1 MYPEETRIGS
11 EMPRSKFIIVAVDG
25 GAAAGKSSSARAIAE
40 RCNLMHVDSGS
51 HYRAVTLNHTLPT
64 GPELRAPE
72 VTAMVSHFA
81 AMPKVRDIL
90 LLYQRSHAQ
99 TARENGFAGMIMEGR
114 DIGTVVFPD
123 ADFKFFLSA
132 DSATREA
139 RRARE
144 GVQDSIA
151 KRDKMDAGRKVAP
164 LACADDAVRIDS
176 SNLSLEEVIDKIS
189 AIIEGQSS

>member
-1 MYPEETRIGS
+1 
-11 EMPRSKFIIVAVDG
+11 
-25 GAAAGKSSSARAIAE
+25 
-40 RCNLMHVDSGS
+40 
-51 HYRAVTLNHTLPT
+51 
-64 GPELRAPE
+64 
-72 VTAMVSHFA
+72 MVSHFA